1 MKSTCETKYFKE
13 MMMSLPNM
21 ISGSVRNTFP
31 HQPGIR
37 HVEAVVD
44 QFVNIGKFGAR
55 ECVDRQP

>member
-1 MKSTCETKYFKE
+1 
-13 MMMSLPNM
+13 MSLPNM